1 MSALVAGCVLLEL
14 LLDVDVLLVAAL
26 HLVFQIF
33 AGLTQL
39 GDVGLHLVF
48 LLLSHQSLAHAV
60 RDGRLVQRLVGL
72 HGHLDL
78 VADSHQQEAS
88 LGAVD
93 GDLTD
98 ELIEALR
105 VQLLANGA
113 DASLAGLSSL
123 QGFVEAVLELNNID
137 AVSRRRRDVTDPES
151 AILGELTRWQDRVE
165 VVLLARGAC
174 FLERGKCGLTLLALL
189 ILGSG
194 QRRADLHGSRVL
206 DEGFT

>member
-1 MSALVAGCVLLEL
+1 MSTLVAGCVLLEL

-60 RDGRLVQRLVGL
+60 RNGRLVQRLVGL
-72 HGHLDL
+72 HSHLDL

-93 GDLTD
+93 GDLAD

-151 AILGELTRWQDRVE
+151 AILGELTWWQDRVE

-194 QRRADLHGSRVL
+194 Q
-206 DEGFT
+206 